1 MIPTRAEARHHE
13 QHAKP
18 VFTAVARDGSFL
30 SKRRIEL
37 VPPTL
42 SRQQMA
48 STPRLS
54 AVATEDTTSTAAY
67 EASDDEPVAHHHHA
81 QPFTL
86 TWIPLTADLDD
97 RMIEA
102 VCASPS
108 DGRSVHVAFRE
119 KEFQLGA
126 IFAALSLPDAQALHR
141 RLTIPATND
150 PVASAFGRLTKER
163 RDRLLRFLGG
173 ARRRAAQERCRR

>member
-13 QHAKP
+13 QHEKP
-18 VFTAVARDGSFL
+18 VFTEVARDSFL
-30 SKRRIEL
+30 SMRRIEI

-42 SRQQMA
+42 PRQQVA
-48 STPRLS
+48 STPRPP
-54 AVATEDTTSTAAY
+54 AVATEETTSTAAY
-67 EASDDEPVAHHHHA
+67 EASEDPVQH

-86 TWIPLTADLDD
+86 AWTPLTADLTLDD
-97 RMIEA
+97 RIVEA
-102 VCASPS
+102 ACASPS
-108 DGRSVHVAFRE
+108 DGRSVHLAFRE
-119 KEFQLGA
+119 KELQLGA
-126 IFAALSLPDAQALHR
+126 IFAALSIADAHALHR

-163 RDRLLRFLGG
+163 RDRLLRFLGD

>member
-18 VFTAVARDGSFL
+18 VFTEVARDSFL
-30 SKRRIEL
+30 SMRRIEIVST
-37 VPPTL
+37 VP
-42 SRQQMA
+42 RQQVA

-67 EASDDEPVAHHHHA
+67 EASGDPVGQH

-86 TWIPLTADLDD
+86 AWTPLTADLDD
-97 RMIEA
+97 RIVEA
-102 VCASPS
+102 ACASPS
-108 DGRSVHVAFRE
+108 DGRSVHLAFRE
-119 KEFQLGA
+119 KELQLGA
-126 IFAALSLPDAQALHR
+126 IFAALSIADAHALHR

-163 RDRLLRFLGG
+163 RDRLLRFLGD